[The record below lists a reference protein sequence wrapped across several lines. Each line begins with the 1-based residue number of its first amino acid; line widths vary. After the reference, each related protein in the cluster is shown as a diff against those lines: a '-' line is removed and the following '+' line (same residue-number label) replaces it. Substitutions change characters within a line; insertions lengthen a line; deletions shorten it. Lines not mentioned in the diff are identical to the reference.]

1 MSFEK
6 YKHLKINVRGNNIKQ
21 CLKKKALSRNVSSKR
36 RLYLDKFG
44 VLDDDDSSS
53 DTDAEEEDVDRTV
66 DLKHVLQGKPLD
78 DKVSNTKE
86 TEAGTE
92 ISVLVN
98 YCQSVQF
105 TSFENAESKFLNNS
119 K

>member
-1 MSFEK
+1 
-6 YKHLKINVRGNNIKQ
+6 LV
-21 CLKKKALSRNVSSKR
+21 
-36 RLYLDKFG
+36 
-44 VLDDDDSSS
+44 
-53 DTDAEEEDVDRTV
+53 
-66 DLKHVLQGKPLD
+66 

-105 TSFENAESKFLNNS
+105 TSFENAESESYKKLNILQVPIDLIFEL
-119 K
+119 

>member
-1 MSFEK
+1 M
-6 YKHLKINVRGNNIKQ
+6 LNLCINNDVKTII
-21 CLKKKALSRNVSSKR
+21 V
-36 RLYLDKFG
+36 
-44 VLDDDDSSS
+44 DDDDSSS
-53 DTDAEEEDVDRTV
+53 DTDGEEEDIDRTV
-66 DLKHVLQGKPLD
+66 DLKHVLQGKPLV

-105 TSFENAESKFLNNS
+105 TSFENAESKFYNNFII
-119 K
+119 

>member
-1 MSFEK
+1 MLGLCKSNV
-6 YKHLKINVRGNNIKQ
+6 INTIV
-21 CLKKKALSRNVSSKR
+21 
-36 RLYLDKFG
+36 
-44 VLDDDDSSS
+44 DDDDSSS
-53 DTDAEEEDVDRTV
+53 DTDGEEEDVDRTV
-66 DLKHVLQGKPLD
+66 DLKHVLQGKPLV

-105 TSFENAESKFLNNS
+105 TSFENAESEFYKKLNIL
-119 K
+119 

>member
-1 MSFEK
+1 MRKNSMQIILNFN
-6 YKHLKINVRGNNIKQ
+6 YFI
-21 CLKKKALSRNVSSKR
+21 
-36 RLYLDKFG
+36 
-44 VLDDDDSSS
+44 LDDDDSSS
-53 DTDAEEEDVDRTV
+53 DTDGEEEDVDRTV
-66 DLKHVLQGKPLD
+66 DLKHVLQGKPLV

-105 TSFENAESKFLNNS
+105 TSFENAESEYSFKLLIRYS
-119 K
+119 LK

>member
-1 MSFEK
+1 MFCLCISNV
-6 YKHLKINVRGNNIKQ
+6 INTIV
-21 CLKKKALSRNVSSKR
+21 
-36 RLYLDKFG
+36 
-44 VLDDDDSSS
+44 DDDDSSS
-53 DTDAEEEDVDRTV
+53 DTDGEEEDVDRTV
-66 DLKHVLQGKPLD
+66 DLKHVLQGKPLV

-105 TSFENAESKFLNNS
+105 TSFENAESKFYKKLNIL
-119 K
+119 

>member
-1 MSFEK
+1 MFIKLFFLNFQGRFIAPIS
-6 YKHLKINVRGNNIKQ
+6 LKW
-21 CLKKKALSRNVSSKR
+21 
-36 RLYLDKFG
+36 Y
-44 VLDDDDSSS
+44 VLDDDESSS
-53 DTDAEEEDVDRTV
+53 GTDAEEEDVDRTP
-66 DLKHVLQGKPLD
+66 DLKHVLQGKPLV

-105 TSFENAESKFLNNS
+105 TSFENAESKY
-119 K
+119 

>member
-1 MSFEK
+1 MR
-6 YKHLKINVRGNNIKQ
+6 HI
-21 CLKKKALSRNVSSKR
+21 
-36 RLYLDKFG
+36 LYYYIS
-44 VLDDDDSSS
+44 DDDESSS
-53 DTDAEEEDVDRTV
+53 DTDGEEEDVDRTV
-66 DLKHVLQGKPLD
+66 DLKHVLQSGKPLV

-105 TSFENAESKFLNNS
+105 TSFENAESESHKYY
-119 K
+119 

>member
-1 MSFEK
+1 MLNS
-6 YKHLKINVRGNNIKQ
+6 I
-21 CLKKKALSRNVSSKR
+21 
-36 RLYLDKFG
+36 
-44 VLDDDDSSS
+44 LDDDDSSS
-53 DTDAEEEDVDRTV
+53 DTDGEEEDVDRTV
-66 DLKHVLQGKPLD
+66 DLKHVLQGKPLV

-105 TSFENAESKFLNNS
+105 TSFENAESEFFTDLIFFRFYIQKIIIFHSRVLS
-119 K
+119 

>member
-1 MSFEK
+1 MPIVLHFN
-6 YKHLKINVRGNNIKQ
+6 YFI
-21 CLKKKALSRNVSSKR
+21 
-36 RLYLDKFG
+36 
-44 VLDDDDSSS
+44 LDDDDSSS
-53 DTDAEEEDVDRTV
+53 DTDGEEEDIDRTV
-66 DLKHVLQGKPLD
+66 DLKHVLQGKPLV

-105 TSFENAESKFLNNS
+105 TSFENAESEYSFKIFIRYSL

>member
-1 MSFEK
+1 M
-6 YKHLKINVRGNNIKQ
+6 
-21 CLKKKALSRNVSSKR
+21 
-36 RLYLDKFG
+36 
-44 VLDDDDSSS
+44 
-53 DTDAEEEDVDRTV
+53 DRTV
-66 DLKHVLQGKPLD
+66 DLKHVLQAGKPLV

-105 TSFENAESKFLNNS
+105 TSFENAESKYVPSISSKQYTRVSNNFCLKKLVTIKIINHCFPLKTARPRFERVS
-119 K
+119 